1 MYRFSKESRL
11 LTRADFDGAMNDG
24 ERAVSSRL
32 VVIAK
37 KTDATPR
44 LGLVVSKKVG
54 SSVDRNRIKR
64 LVRESFR
71 HLASGLA
78 NMDVVVIARDRANGC
93 TSSQLNQDF
102 AYCLRQLEK
111 RFNTPAKQSSENR
124 A

>member
-1 MYRFSKESRL
+1 L

-111 RFNTPAKQSSENR
+111 RFNTLAKQSSENR